1 MSVIEVN
8 KLTPLASNGTVTMG
22 DSGDTISIP
31 SGVTIA
37 NAGTATGFGG
47 ITMADM
53 WRQSANGSSD
63 INANTVTTLTA
74 NWEQVDTDGFGGIGT
89 AMSQSSGTFTF
100 PTTGIYLIT
109 YNIQL
114 YSPSQGATFA
124 GGFIDVTT
132 DNSSYSQAS
141 TGYNSI
147 YHSNGYAIVTCFHQF
162 DVTNTTTHKVKFSAV
177 CEFAAQ
183 VRGSSDLSRTSVQFT
198 RLGDT

>member
-1 MSVIEVN
+1 
-8 KLTPLASNGTVTMG
+8 
-22 DSGDTISIP
+22 
-31 SGVTIA
+31 
-37 NAGTATGFGG
+37 
-47 ITMADM
+47 
-53 WRQSANGSSD
+53 
-63 INANTVTTLTA
+63 
-74 NWEQVDTDGFGGIGT
+74 
-89 AMSQSSGTFTF
+89 MSQSSGTFTF

-177 CEFAAQ
+177 CEFAAE
-183 VRGSSDLSRTSVQFT
+183 VRGNDGLTRTGVQFT

>member
-1 MSVIEVN
+1 MNVLSGST
-8 KLTPLASNGTVTMG
+8 LTI
-22 DSGDTISIP
+22 DSGATITNS
-31 SGVTIA
+31 
-37 NAGTATGFGG
+37 GTATGFPG

-63 INANTVTTLTA
+63 INANTVTTLTT

-89 AMSQSSGTFTF
+89 AMSQSSGIFTF

-147 YHSNGYAIVTCFHQF
+147 YHSNGYGIVTCFHQF
-162 DVTNTTTHKVKFSAV
+162 DVTNTTTHKVRFSAV
-177 CEFAAQ
+177 CEFAAE
-183 VRGSSDLSRTSVQFT
+183 VRGNTGLTRTGVQFT